1 MKPRPAQRRFGERG
15 FTLIEGMIALVIL
28 SIGLLAVSGM
38 QAVALSRN
46 VDANQLSQVTNLAAE
61 MVERVRFN
69 RTSAT
74 SYNGID
80 TANAATRPPATQ
92 PQARGDYDQWGT
104 RLAQSGISGIRGQ
117 VTVAALTPTAL
128 SQSQVTVRV
137 NWIGGL
143 LNRAVVMTTVVVPE

>member
-1 MKPRPAQRRFGERG
+1 
-15 FTLIEGMIALVIL
+15 MIALVVL

-69 RTSAT
+69 RASAT

-92 PQARGDYDQWGT
+92 PQARGDYDQWAA
-104 RLAQSGISGIRGQ
+104 RLTQSGISGIRGQ